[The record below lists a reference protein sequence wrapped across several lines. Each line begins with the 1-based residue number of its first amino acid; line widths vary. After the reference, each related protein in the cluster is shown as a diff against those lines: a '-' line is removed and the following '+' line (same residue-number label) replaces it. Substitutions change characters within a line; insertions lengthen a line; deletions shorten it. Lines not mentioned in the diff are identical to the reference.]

1 MTSDN
6 PTADRLLS
14 DARKKTAALESPMLA
29 YIGIALAAIGLIV
42 GATVIP
48 LVGWVLG
55 AAAVAL
61 GGVSLK
67 RDMAVK
73 LARIAL
79 IIGAL
84 AILAATFN
92 LTWAYTHDAFWYES
106 F

>member
-67 RDMAVK
+67 RDVAVK

-79 IIGAL
+79 LIGVV
-84 AILAATFN
+84 AILATTFN
-92 LTWAYTHDAFWYES
+92 VTWVYANGYWWYES